1 MEGFVWFGLGLH
13 ACLINDKR
21 EKEKKYLMTASIF
34 VGSMYNHPLVCESSK
49 HGTRM
54 TRDQLRLCPRIE
66 CMEDMKDINS
76 T

>member
-34 VGSMYNHPLVCESSK
+34 VGSMYNHPLVFESSK
-49 HGTRM
+49 HQVKLNGDWAWIGQN
-54 TRDQLRLCPRIE
+54 RDPVVGPG
-66 CMEDMKDINS
+66 
-76 T
+76 